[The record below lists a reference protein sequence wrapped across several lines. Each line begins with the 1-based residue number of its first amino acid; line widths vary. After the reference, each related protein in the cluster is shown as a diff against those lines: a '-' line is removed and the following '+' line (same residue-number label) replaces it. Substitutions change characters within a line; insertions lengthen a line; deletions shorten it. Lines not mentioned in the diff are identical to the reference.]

1 MKNKN
6 IYLVAFYYAKP
17 RPGVQTQVKG
27 WMDNPENIR
36 YDERVEI
43 TRGLKK
49 DAAAAGVIMDLSN
62 KTVDRNRYG
71 ENKSFDEMFKY
82 FFKGYNKYIT
92 QVMVQLDAEYFNKM
106 LDEMQAEWET
116 EKAQEEQQP
125 AE

>member
-17 RPGVQTQVKG
+17 KPGVQTQIKG
-27 WMDNPENIR
+27 WMDNPDNIQW
-36 YDERVEI
+36 DERVEI

-49 DAAAAGVIMDLSN
+49 DTYAAGVIMNLND
-62 KTVDRNRYG
+62 KVVERNRYG

-106 LDEMQAEWET
+106 LDEMQAEWEAAEKKT
-116 EKAQEEQQP
+116 EQP